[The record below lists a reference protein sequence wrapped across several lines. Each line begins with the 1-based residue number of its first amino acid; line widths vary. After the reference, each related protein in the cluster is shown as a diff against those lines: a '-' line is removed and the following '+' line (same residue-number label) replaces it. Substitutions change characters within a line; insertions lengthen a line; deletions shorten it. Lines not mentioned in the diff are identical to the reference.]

1 MSELGQ
7 AKNSK
12 DDGLPVTVSGADRPP
27 LDRKNHY
34 SHEQAYPNGVHA
46 QAVGKDAFPWMPRRA
61 LHYISFLRFE
71 RKRERR
77 QRIGHEVHPE
87 NMNRK
92 KRHGKSDQRSE
103 EERPYLA

>member
-27 LDRKNHY
+27 LDTKNHY
-34 SHEQAYPNGVHA
+34 SDEPAYPNGVHA
-46 QAVGKDAFPWMPRRA
+46 QAVGKDAFPRTLRRA

-92 KRHGKSDQRSE
+92 ERHGEANKRSGK
-103 EERPYLA
+103 